1 MKNFR
6 GEILKIL
13 DGHID
18 ENYIENLCIE
28 KGVFYLSETIFLY
41 TRNTCEEVADILN
54 ISTRTVNRRIK
65 KFIDVIKL
73 SWKRHCLKKDYIL

>member
-18 ENYIENLCIE
+18 ENYIEKLCIK

-41 TRNTCEEVADILN
+41 TRNTCEEVAYILN

-73 SWKRHCLKKDYIL
+73 S